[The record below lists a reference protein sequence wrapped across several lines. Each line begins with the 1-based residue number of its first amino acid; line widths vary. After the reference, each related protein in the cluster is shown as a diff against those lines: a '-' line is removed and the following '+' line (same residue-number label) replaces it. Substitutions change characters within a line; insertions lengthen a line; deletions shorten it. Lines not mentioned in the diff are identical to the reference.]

1 MKTSR
6 WMFVLAALLA
16 AASAP
21 AQSSGDKAKPARKS
35 SAETPIFIPAANVKW
50 TDLDPSGA
58 PRIRIADLW
67 GDHARGAY
75 GAFLEFPAGFL
86 SPLHTHTHAIKIVV
100 VSGTYTQTPEGK
112 AEQRLGPGSYAFQ
125 PGGNYKHVSGC
136 DKASDCVLFIESSGA
151 FDLKPVEAA
160 AAK

>member
-1 MKTSR
+1 MKTRR
-6 WMFVLAALLA
+6 WIFVLAALLA
-16 AASAP
+16 AAAAP
-21 AQSSGDKAKPARKS
+21 AQASGEKAKAAPKS
-35 SAETPIFIPAANVKW
+35 SAATPVFIPAASVKS
-50 TDLDPSGA
+50 TDLDPGA
-58 PRIRIADLW
+58 APGIQIADLW

-75 GAFLEFPAGFL
+75 GAFVKFPAGFL
-86 SPLHTHTHAIKIVV
+86 SPLHTHTHAIRIVV

-112 AEQRLGPGSYAFQ
+112 AQQRLGPGSYAFQ

-151 FDLKPVEAA
+151 FDLKPVEAT